1 MKVIIIGRILIIEF
15 TEHNSSAFDKIVD
28 VLKKYSDFE
37 YLRLEDEPVIS
48 LPRLEIYPRPRKVYN
63 KSKEIK
69 LTAKE
74 YEILALLVA
83 NKDRV
88 LTYGQIYQKV
98 WGEESFGRENTRK
111 KKYYITAAWETEPFL
126 FLFIIVHSR
135 QIIHV
140 Q

>member
-1 MKVIIIGRILIIEF
+1 M
-15 TEHNSSAFDKIVD
+15 
-28 VLKKYSDFE
+28 
-37 YLRLEDEPVIS
+37 
-48 LPRLEIYPRPRKVYN
+48 YN

-98 WGEESFGRENTRK
+98 WGEESFGSENNTVGCQVRRLREKLSDADPDAPFTIRCVRVVGYYLSQNTEEK
-111 KKYYITAAWETEPFL
+111 IL
-126 FLFIIVHSR
+126 HNSGLGD
-135 QIIHV
+135 
-140 Q
+140 